1 MENTYQNLGES
12 SANIKVVGVGGA
24 GCNAINRMIE
34 SGMQGVEFIAVNTD
48 AQALIASKA
57 DQRVRIGEKAT
68 RGLGA
73 GANPE
78 VGRLAA
84 EESREELRTA
94 LKEADMV
101 FITAGMGGGT
111 GTGAAPVI
119 ASICREIE
127 ALMIG
132 VVTRPFDYEGLPRAN
147 AALTGIR
154 TLKKEVDTLIVV
166 PNQRLYEV
174 VDKNTPMIK
183 AFRMIDD
190 ILRQGVQGISELI
203 TLQGIINLDF
213 ADVKTIMSNG
223 GSALMAIGVGIG
235 ENRAAKAAEAAITNR
250 LIDKNIDGATR
261 ILFNITVGED
271 FTPYELEE
279 AASIVRATAD
289 PNANFIMGAVLDPG
303 LKDEVRITVVATGF
317 PDELEGSDETPQFPP
332 FARVKPASVPDRQPA
347 AVKNGSAPKKEKE
360 PAEFRRREGSD
371 DIPAFMRLMDR
382 NS

>member
-127 ALMIG
+127 ALTIG

-235 ENRAAKAAEAAITNR
+235 ENRTAKAAEAAITNR

-332 FARVKPASVPDRQPA
+332 FARVKPASVPDRQPTA
-347 AVKNGSAPKKEKE
+347 SKNGSAPKKEKE

>member
-127 ALMIG
+127 ALTIG

-317 PDELEGSDETPQFPP
+317 VNQD
-332 FARVKPASVPDRQPA
+332 RKSV
-347 AVKNGSAPKKEKE
+347 V
-360 PAEFRRREGSD
+360 
-371 DIPAFMRLMDR
+371 
-382 NS
+382 

>member
-84 EESREELRTA
+84 EESREELRMA

-119 ASICREIE
+119 ASICHEIE
-127 ALMIG
+127 ALTIG

-332 FARVKPASVPDRQPA
+332 FARVKPASVPDRRPTA
-347 AVKNGSAPKKEKE
+347 SKNGSAPKKEKE